1 MILLAETPATRL
13 ISANFPFG
21 VRIDSRSRADKASKS
36 SNFPSVIVLWPID
49 HFRSLQHK
57 THGFSLV
64 EVIVAIAI
72 VGLLAAIAIPQFMSY
87 RSEAIDA
94 QLKSDL
100 RNAAV
105 AIEAYY
111 AKKSVL
117 PASVAETAGYGFQTT
132 AGVTLSLLVVSPT
145 AYQLTAAKP
154 GGSQPRFTYD
164 SATGVIH

>member
-1 MILLAETPATRL
+1 MI
-13 ISANFPFG
+13 
-21 VRIDSRSRADKASKS
+21 
-36 SNFPSVIVLWPID
+36 WPID
-49 HFRSLQHK
+49 RFRPVQHK
-57 THGFSLV
+57 VHGFSLI
-64 EVIVAIAI
+64 EVVVVVAII
-72 VGLLAAIAIPQFMSY
+72 GLLTAIAIPQFMSY

-117 PASVAETAGYGFQTT
+117 PASVAETVGYGFQTT

-145 AYQLTAAKP
+145 AYQLTAAKA
-154 GGSQPRFTYD
+154 GGSQPSFTYD

>member
-1 MILLAETPATRL
+1 MI
-13 ISANFPFG
+13 
-21 VRIDSRSRADKASKS
+21 
-36 SNFPSVIVLWPID
+36 WPID
-49 HFRSLQHK
+49 HFRPLQQK
-57 THGFSLV
+57 VHGFSLLEIV
-64 EVIVAIAI
+64 VVVAII
-72 VGLLAAIAIPQFMSY
+72 GLLTAIAVPQFMSY

-117 PASVAETAGYGFQTT
+117 PASVGETAGYGFQST

-145 AYQLTAAKP
+145 AYQLTAVKA
-154 GGSQPRFTYD
+154 GGSQPSFTYD
-164 SATGVIH
+164 SATGAIH

>member
-1 MILLAETPATRL
+1 
-13 ISANFPFG
+13 
-21 VRIDSRSRADKASKS
+21 
-36 SNFPSVIVLWPID
+36 VIWPID
-49 HFRSLQHK
+49 HFRPLQHK
-57 THGFSLV
+57 VHGFSLIETV
-64 EVIVAIAI
+64 VVIAV
-72 VGLLAAIAIPQFMSY
+72 VGLLAAIAIPQYMSY

-117 PASVAETAGYGFQTT
+117 PASVTETAGYGFQSS

-145 AYQLTAAKP
+145 AYQLTAAKA
-154 GGSQPRFTYD
+154 GGSQPSFTYD

>member
-1 MILLAETPATRL
+1 
-13 ISANFPFG
+13 
-21 VRIDSRSRADKASKS
+21 
-36 SNFPSVIVLWPID
+36 VIVIWPID
-49 HFRSLQHK
+49 HFRPLQHK
-57 THGFSLV
+57 VHGFSLIETV
-64 EVIVAIAI
+64 VVIAV
-72 VGLLAAIAIPQFMSY
+72 VGLLAAIAIPQYMSY

-117 PASVAETAGYGFQTT
+117 PASVTETAGYGFQSS

-145 AYQLTAAKP
+145 AYQLTAAKA
-154 GGSQPRFTYD
+154 GGSQPSFTYD
-164 SATGVIH
+164 SVTGVIH